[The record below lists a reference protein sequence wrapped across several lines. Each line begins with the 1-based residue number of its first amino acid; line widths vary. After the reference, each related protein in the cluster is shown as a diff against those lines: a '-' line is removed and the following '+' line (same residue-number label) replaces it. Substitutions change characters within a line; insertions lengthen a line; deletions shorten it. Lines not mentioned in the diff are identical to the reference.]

1 MKPRPVTVRTLA
13 TLSALAAGALAP
25 AGAHARSGQDA
36 GGWYL
41 GLTVGS
47 ANVGDTPDVVP
58 LAGAAPASI
67 VSDERDPGVKAVAGY
82 RFGRHFAI
90 EGGYAWLGQYQFSNQ
105 PAGPTGG
112 ALTADT
118 RVIGL
123 FVDAVGL
130 MPIGWGFT
138 ALAKVGVVGSEV
150 RTTRTVTGGVTP
162 AAGLTTTSY
171 ADAADLK
178 LGLGL
183 QYDLGGRASV
193 RIEWERYPD
202 IGTASTGVVDLDVY
216 SVGVMLRF

>member
-1 MKPRPVTVRTLA
+1 MKHLVALA
-13 TLSALAAGALAP
+13 TVAACALAP
-25 AGAHARSGQDA
+25 AAAHARSPQDA

-41 GLTVGS
+41 GMTVGS
-47 ANVGDTPDVVP
+47 ANVGDMPDVVP
-58 LAGAAPASI
+58 LVGGPSGPF
-67 VSDERDPGVKAVAGY
+67 VTDGRDPGVKAVIGY
-82 RFGRHFAI
+82 RLHRHFAI

-105 PAGPTGG
+105 PNGPTGG

-138 ALAKVGVVGSEV
+138 ALAKIGVVGSEV

-162 AAGLTTTSY
+162 APGLTTTSY

-178 LGLGL
+178 IGLGL
-183 QYDLGGRASV
+183 QYDLGARASV